1 MAFQA
6 SRAQK
11 RLAEVMSELRAAQG
25 LSHRDV
31 STMSGWSTAKISRI
45 ENALSRLD
53 PADARTLAQLY
64 KVPDSDVEVLCTMAR
79 DDRVGTWWTPYERWL
94 SASFVDYLG
103 YENEATCIWTVQTMF
118 VPGLL
123 QTRDYIGHVVTGGPG
138 HDSDRADA
146 EIEVRLLRQRR
157 LDEPDSLRLYVLIG
171 EPVLHWQ
178 FGGPDVLHEQLL
190 HLRALADKPNV
201 SIRVIPY
208 YHATAIYPL
217 EFFEFGSPGDEV
229 AFSET
234 QWGTPLH
241 ADPLEIRQAR
251 RELAGLEAAALSE
264 TDTIKLIEQEIRK
277 SDNGTQQVVQ
287 GYGQ

>member
-11 RLAEVMSELRAAQG
+11 RLADAMSELRAAQG

-31 STMSGWSTAKISRI
+31 ATMTGWSTAKISRV

-53 PADARTLAQLY
+53 PADARLLAQLY
-64 KVPDSDVEVLCTMAR
+64 KVPDTDIEVLCTMAN
-79 DDRVGTWWTPYERWL
+79 DDRTGTWWTRYERWL

-103 YENEATCIWTVQTMF
+103 YEDEATCIWTVQTMF

-123 QTRDYIGHVVTGGPG
+123 QTRSYIDHLVTGGPG
-138 HDSDRADA
+138 QDSDRADA
-146 EIEVRLLRQRR
+146 ESEVRLLRQRR
-157 LDEPDSLRLYVLIG
+157 LEEPDSLRVYALLG

-178 FGGPDVLHEQLL
+178 FGGPDVLHEQLC
-190 HLRALADKPNV
+190 HLRDLTEKPNV

-208 YHATAIYPL
+208 QSATAIYPL
-217 EFFEFGSPGDEV
+217 DFFEFGGEGDEV

-241 ADPLEIRQAR
+241 TDPLEIRQAR
-251 RELAGLEAAALSE
+251 RELARLESAALSE
-264 TDTIKLIEQEIRK
+264 IDTAKLIEQRIRK
-277 SDNGTQQVVQ
+277 SGNGTQQV
-287 GYGQ
+287 G

>member
-11 RLAEVMSELRAAQG
+11 RLADVMSELRAAQG

-31 STMSGWSTAKISRI
+31 ATMTGWSTAKISRI

-53 PADARTLAQLY
+53 PADARTLAQY
-64 KVPDSDVEVLCTMAR
+64 YQVPDTDIEVLCTMAK
-79 DDRVGTWWTPYERWL
+79 DDRTGTWWTPYERWL

-103 YENEATCIWTVQTMF
+103 YENEASCIWTVQTMF

-123 QTRDYIGHVVTGGPG
+123 QTRDYIDHLVTGGPG
-138 HDSDRADA
+138 QDSDRADA
-146 EIEVRLLRQRR
+146 EIEVRVLRQRR
-157 LDEPDSLRLYVLIG
+157 LEESDSLRLYALLG

-178 FGGPDVLHEQLL
+178 FGGPQVLHDQLR
-190 HLRALADKPNV
+190 HLRVLADKPNV
-201 SIRVIPY
+201 SIRVVPY
-208 YHATAIYPL
+208 RQATAIYPL
-217 EFFEFGSPGDEV
+217 DFFEFGSEGDEV

-241 ADPLEIRQAR
+241 SDPLEIRQAR
-251 RELAGLEAAALSE
+251 RELARLVSAAVSE
-264 TDTIKLIEQEIRK
+264 EETITLIEQQIRK
-277 SDNGTQQVVQ
+277 CENGTQQMD
-287 GYGQ
+287 